1 MKRLFSLLL
10 ALTLAGTLTLPAL
23 AAEEA
28 QPAPLPAWSYD
39 QLADAYAMGLCGD
52 GIYTQHGRTV
62 TVEEIEALCAV
73 VSGKLA
79 LLEAPLRT
87 AEDEPLV
94 LDATRGGVVNAL
106 YQTLAAWEFP
116 GVELG
121 AAECLTDL
129 QVLRGD
135 EKGELHL
142 DRPCTVLEAVT
153 MANRLALGLYDRYNA
168 GSLGLLWKAE
178 GEGNTLYL
186 LGSIHMDR
194 DNVYPFHRQLR
205 DILSTVELAAFE
217 LDFNDT
223 QGIAEFTAMQ
233 VYSDGTTL
241 KDHISPELFA
251 GVVAALEP
259 LGLTEELTAQYKPW
273 ALGNTFQSLAMM
285 DESSGDTLMAVDL
298 YCYSKAVNAGVAV
311 AGVETYAF
319 QGGLFDTLSPEYQ
332 EDYLASALA
341 LYLGE
346 EAELTE
352 EEQAAAE
359 ESLALMSGWMTNWKQ
374 RDIAAFEASY
384 DKGSAAGSEDE
395 LTAKLFDQRDP
406 NMAAWADGF
415 LSQEGS
421 HTGILVVGAG
431 HMVGE
436 GGIVRRLQELG
447 YTVEA
452 VPAP

>member
-1 MKRLFSLLL
+1 MKRLLSLLL
-10 ALTLAGTLTLPAL
+10 SLVLAGALALPAL
-23 AAEEA
+23 AAEET
-28 QPAPLPAWSYD
+28 QPAPLPVWSYD
-39 QLADAYAMGLCGD
+39 QLADACAMGLCGD

-62 TVEEIEALCAV
+62 TMEEIGALCAV

-79 LLEAPLRT
+79 LLEAPVRA
-87 AEDEPLV
+87 AEEEPLV
-94 LDATRGGVVNAL
+94 LDTTRGGVVNAL

-135 EKGELHL
+135 EKGELRL

-153 MANRLALGLYDRYNA
+153 LANRLVLRLYDLCNA

-205 DILSTVELAAFE
+205 DILSTAELAAFE

-223 QGIAEFTAMQ
+223 QGIAELMAMQ

-241 KDHISPELFA
+241 KDHIDPELYA
-251 GVVAALEP
+251 RVVAALEP
-259 LGLTEELTAQYKPW
+259 LGMTEEMTAQYKPW
-273 ALGNTFQSLAMM
+273 ALCSSFQTLSMM

-298 YCYSKAVNAGVAV
+298 YCYSKAVNAGAAV
-311 AGVETYAF
+311 TGVETYAF
-319 QGGLFDTLSPEYQ
+319 QGRLFDTLSPEYQ
-332 EDYLASALA
+332 EDYLASGLA

-352 EEQAAAE
+352 EELAAVE
-359 ESLALMSGWMTNWKQ
+359 ESRALMEGWMTNWK
-374 RDIAAFEASY
+374 RREIAAFEASY
-384 DKGSAAGSEDE
+384 DKGSTADGGDE
-395 LTAKLFDQRDP
+395 LTARLFEQRDP
-406 NMAAWADGF
+406 NMAAWADDF
-415 LSQEGS
+415 LKQEGS

-447 YTVEA
+447 YTVQA

>member
-1 MKRLFSLLL
+1 MKRLFSFLT
-10 ALTLAGTLTLPAL
+10 ALTLGLTLALPAL
-23 AAEEA
+23 AAEET
-28 QPAPLPAWSYD
+28 QPDPLPAWSYD
-39 QLADAYAMGLCGD
+39 QLADAYALGLCGD
-52 GIYTQHGRTV
+52 GIYTEHGRAV
-62 TVEEIEALCAV
+62 TVEEVGALCAV
-73 VSGKLA
+73 VSDKLA
-79 LLEAPLRT
+79 LLEAPVRT

-121 AAECLTDL
+121 AADCLVDL

-142 DRPCTVLEAVT
+142 DRSCTVLEAVT
-153 MANRLALGLYDRYNA
+153 MANRLVLRLYDLYNA

-223 QGIAEFTAMQ
+223 QGIMEFAAMQ

-241 KDHISPELFA
+241 KDHIAPELYA
-251 GVVAALEP
+251 DVVAALEP
-259 LGLTEELTAQYKPW
+259 LGMTEEMTAQYKPW
-273 ALGNTFQSLAMM
+273 ALGSTFQTLAMM
-285 DESSGDTLMAVDL
+285 DESSGGSPMAVDL
-298 YCYSKAVNAGVAV
+298 YCYSKAANAGVAV
-311 AGVETYAF
+311 TGVETYAF

-332 EDYLASALA
+332 EDYLSSSLA

-346 EAELTE
+346 EAELTQ
-352 EEQAAAE
+352 EEQAAME
-359 ESLALMSGWMTNWKQ
+359 EELALMTGWMTNWKQ
-374 RDIAAFEASY
+374 RDIAAFEDSY
-384 DKGSAAGSEDE
+384 DKNGDVESGDE

-415 LSQEGS
+415 LKQEGS

-436 GGIVRRLQELG
+436 GGIVCRLQELG

>member
-1 MKRLFSLLL
+1 MKRLFSFLT
-10 ALTLAGTLTLPAL
+10 ALTLGLTLALPAL
-23 AAEEA
+23 AAEET
-28 QPAPLPAWSYD
+28 QPDPLPAWSYD
-39 QLADAYAMGLCGD
+39 QLADAYALGLCGD
-52 GIYTQHGRTV
+52 GIYTEHGRAV
-62 TVEEIEALCAV
+62 TVEEVGALCAV
-73 VSGKLA
+73 VSDKLA
-79 LLEAPLRT
+79 LLEAPVRT

-121 AAECLTDL
+121 AADCLVDL

-142 DRPCTVLEAVT
+142 DRSCTVLEAVT
-153 MANRLALGLYDRYNA
+153 MANRLVLQLYDLYNA

-223 QGIAEFTAMQ
+223 QGIMEFAAMQ

-241 KDHISPELFA
+241 KDHIAPELYA
-251 GVVAALEP
+251 DVVAALEP
-259 LGLTEELTAQYKPW
+259 LGMTEEMTAQYKPW
-273 ALGNTFQSLAMM
+273 ALGSTFQTLAMM
-285 DESSGDTLMAVDL
+285 DESSGGSPMAVDL
-298 YCYSKAVNAGVAV
+298 YCYSKAANAGVAV
-311 AGVETYAF
+311 TGVETYAF

-332 EDYLASALA
+332 EDYLSSGLA

-346 EAELTE
+346 EAELTQ
-352 EEQAAAE
+352 EEQAAME
-359 ESLALMSGWMTNWKQ
+359 EELALMTGWMTNWKQ
-374 RDIAAFEASY
+374 RDIAAFEDSY
-384 DKGSAAGSEDE
+384 DKNGDVESGDE

-415 LSQEGS
+415 LKQEGS

-436 GGIVRRLQELG
+436 GGIVCRLQELG

>member
-1 MKRLFSLLL
+1 MKRLFSLLV
-10 ALTLAGTLTLPAL
+10 ALTLGLTLALPAL

-28 QPAPLPAWSYD
+28 RPDPLPVWSYD
-39 QLADAYAMGLCGD
+39 QLADAYALGLCGD
-52 GIYTQHGRTV
+52 GIHTQHSRAV
-62 TVEEIEALCAV
+62 TVEEVEALCAV
-73 VSGKLA
+73 VSDKLA

-106 YQTLAAWEFP
+106 YQALAVWEFP
-116 GVELG
+116 GVAQG
-121 AAECLTDL
+121 AADCLVDL

-135 EKGELHL
+135 ETGDLHL

-153 MANRLALGLYDRYNA
+153 LANRLILRLYDRCNA
-168 GSLGLLWKAE
+168 GSLGFLWKAE

-205 DILSTVELAAFE
+205 EILSTAELAAFE
-217 LDFNDT
+217 LDFNDA
-223 QGIAEFTAMQ
+223 QGIMEFAAMQ

-241 KDHISPELFA
+241 KDHIGSELYA
-251 GVVAALEP
+251 DVVAALEP
-259 LGLTEELTAQYKPW
+259 LGMTEELTAQYKPW
-273 ALGNTFQSLAMM
+273 ALGNSFQSLAMM
-285 DESSGDTLMAVDL
+285 DESSGGALMAVDV
-298 YCYSKAVNAGVAV
+298 YCHSKAANAGAAV
-311 AGVETYAF
+311 TGVETYAF

-332 EDYLASALA
+332 EEYLASALA

-346 EAELTE
+346 EAKLTE
-352 EEQAAAE
+352 EEQAAVE
-359 ESLALMSGWMTNWKQ
+359 ENRARMEGWMTNWKQ
-374 RDIAAFEASY
+374 REIAAFEAGY
-384 DKGSAAGSEDE
+384 DKGSDAEGGDE
-395 LTAKLFDQRDP
+395 LTAKLFEQRDP

-436 GGIVRRLQELG
+436 GGIVRRLQTLG
-447 YTVEA
+447 YTVEV